1 MSLEAI
7 KYENGKLTILDQL
20 KLPLFSEYLKINS
33 VEDGFRAIKEM
44 NVRGAPAIAIVGC
57 LTVAVAVQ
65 KKKFEN
71 MKELAEFVK
80 TSFERLVAARPT
92 AVNMTENKKMRE
104 NLLSK
109 LESEMASDVKTNK
122 LIGDHGAAEIIKL
135 LGDNVTILTHC
146 NTGSLATAGYGTAL
160 GVIRSLQRENKLK
173 HVFCTET
180 RPYNQGARLTA
191 YEISFIKSR
200 ELREEKDSKQT
211 ACFEKK
217 IFFGRV
223 FAEKRITATWTI
235 CLDGQ
240 FQRSLYILQ
249 GDNAVTAKKETTCS
263 TVCVDCIQRKNRKF
277 LHDEHFE
284 QLRFSGGSFK
294 CPAKV
299 CLSTLSFE
307 TFIKRECCPAA
318 RSKRIR
324 EHFDNIR
331 KDIETVKKY
340 CSASVKWRK
349 TFFCGKCQVGKI
361 HFLILK
367 QSLVKNNNIISSCDF
382 YLLF

>member
-191 YEISFIKSR
+191 YEISFWNPAFDVAPANLIEGIITERGVFKPNEIKN
-200 ELREEKDSKQT
+200 
-211 ACFEKK
+211 K
-217 IFFGRV
+217 I
-223 FAEKRITATWTI
+223 
-235 CLDGQ
+235 
-240 FQRSLYILQ
+240 
-249 GDNAVTAKKETTCS
+249 N
-263 TVCVDCIQRKNRKF
+263 
-277 LHDEHFE
+277 
-284 QLRFSGGSFK
+284 
-294 CPAKV
+294 
-299 CLSTLSFE
+299 
-307 TFIKRECCPAA
+307 
-318 RSKRIR
+318 
-324 EHFDNIR
+324 
-331 KDIETVKKY
+331 
-340 CSASVKWRK
+340 
-349 TFFCGKCQVGKI
+349 
-361 HFLILK
+361 
-367 QSLVKNNNIISSCDF
+367 
-382 YLLF
+382 